1 MDARI
6 TKQRLGNL
14 LSYDWLK
21 MLVTIAIFV
30 FLVVLL
36 FTMTATRVTNAQTF
50 TVYAY
55 NDVTAGR
62 DFNSLADK
70 LKDEDVLSYD
80 ILETTTEKFSAD
92 SQYDLYSLRRTTGEG
107 TVMFVSDVRVYET
120 DDDGNPVLDENGD
133 PKIETESALY
143 SLAMGST
150 VDSEDPIS
158 GTLYDCKYYIE
169 SCAEYLSGFFEG
181 DWETSNTL
189 DEAAVRASFL
199 ERNSGDKRYKNDEA
213 REKGIAD
220 ERQRILDLRDDY
232 LVVLQ
237 CFENGTF
244 KYTEY
249 TAKNVDGSSF
259 TSVLGIN
266 LGGLEK
272 IADLAYYTDGEGN
285 QVVSNL
291 NLVILYNNFHEAK
304 GLRFEPVTF
313 LRYLYEEYGA

>member
-1 MDARI
+1 
-6 TKQRLGNL
+6 
-14 LSYDWLK
+14 
-21 MLVTIAIFV
+21 MLIAIVIAV
-30 FLVVLL
+30 FLIILL

-92 SQYDLYSLRRTTGEG
+92 SRYDLYSLRRTTGEG

-291 NLVILYNNFHEAK
+291 NLVILYNNFHEAN

-313 LRYLYEEYGA
+313 LRYLYEEYGE

>member
-62 DFNSLADK
+62 DFNSLADT
-70 LKDEDVLSYD
+70 LTDEDVLSYD

-150 VDSEDPIS
+150 VDSEGPIS

-291 NLVILYNNFHEAK
+291 NLVILYNNFHEAN

-313 LRYLYEEYGA
+313 LRYLYEEYGE

>member
-133 PKIETESALY
+133 PKIETESTLY

-150 VDSEDPIS
+150 VDSEGPIS

-291 NLVILYNNFHEAK
+291 NLVILYNNFHEANE
-304 GLRFEPVTF
+304 LRFEPVTF
-313 LRYLYEEYGA
+313 LRYLYEEYGE

>member
-150 VDSEDPIS
+150 VDSEDAIS

-291 NLVILYNNFHEAK
+291 NLVILYNNFHEAN

-313 LRYLYEEYGA
+313 LRYLYEEYGE

>member
-120 DDDGNPVLDENGD
+120 DDDGNPVPDENGD

-291 NLVILYNNFHEAK
+291 NLVILYNNFHEAN

-313 LRYLYEEYGA
+313 LRYLYEEYGE

>member
-133 PKIETESALY
+133 PKIETESVLY

-291 NLVILYNNFHEAK
+291 NLVILYNNFHEAN

-313 LRYLYEEYGA
+313 LRYLYEEYGE